1 VTADYDRGL
10 PHGGSTRTADDLAD
24 VWREVLRV
32 PVPGTDADFF
42 ALGGDSF
49 QAIQLAT
56 LITQRFGVTATADLA
71 FDVPGIGEQA
81 RWIEARAPRVE
92 PAAPTG
98 ADEPALSTQQE
109 DFLIWMTEPEVPRDI
124 GSIAVATRITDAFD
138 TALFERA
145 LAAVVRRHEALRTVC
160 RREGG
165 RHAVSIA
172 TDLPPDVVEV
182 EASGDTPT
190 EREADAVRLAAAERQ
205 VLSDVTSDPLV
216 RALVIRIGPDDQV
229 LVLSVHHFAF
239 DGWSMGVVLRE
250 VALEYSALRTGRPSP
265 LRPLETTYTQYCRW
279 SRTQWPLHQPYWD
292 RMLAGAPRALEPFPG
307 RRVTDRYSWRA
318 HWFEVPAATAQ
329 RLRHAARARGASA
342 YMGVMTC
349 WSTVLTEWTG
359 LTDLVLMSPAPGRTA
374 PEHNGVVGCL
384 VQSLLLRLDLSGAP
398 GYEELLGR
406 VRATVLGANAH
417 QLHAYQ
423 DARLRVPYPSRIHYE
438 SWSEPPNVPG
448 LVSAPFPIP
457 RFQQNL
463 VWHVPPGERDLTSP
477 WLIVEEQPDGS
488 MRAAVVYN
496 GFGFDPAVPA
506 ALAEEFGR
514 HVDRFATA
522 LRTA

>member
-1 VTADYDRGL
+1 MTGDHDHAAR
-10 PHGGSTRTADDLAD
+10 HGSPTTTADDLA
-24 VWREVLRV
+24 VLWREVLHV
-32 PVPGTDADFF
+32 PLPGADADFF

-49 QAIQLAT
+49 QAVQLAT
-56 LITQRFGVTATADLA
+56 LITERFGVPATADLA
-71 FDVPGIGEQA
+71 FDVPGIDEQA
-81 RWIEARAPRVE
+81 RWIEARAPRAE

-98 ADEPALSTQQE
+98 ADGPALSTQQE
-109 DFLIWMTEPEVPRDI
+109 DFLIWMAEPEIPRDI
-124 GSIAVATRITDAFD
+124 GAIAVATRITDAFD

-160 RREGG
+160 RREEG
-165 RHAVSIA
+165 RYTVAIA
-172 TDLPPDVVEV
+172 PELPPEVVEV
-182 EASGDTPT
+182 EASGSTT
-190 EREADAVRLAAAERQ
+190 AEREADAVRLAAAERQ
-205 VLSDVTSDPLV
+205 VLSDVTRDPLV

-239 DGWSMGVVLRE
+239 DGWSMGLVLRE
-250 VALEYSALRTGRPSP
+250 TALEYSALRTGRPSP
-265 LRPLETTYTQYCRW
+265 LPPPATTYTQYCRW

-292 RMLAGAPRALEPFPG
+292 RVLDGAPRALEPFPG

-318 HWFEVPAATAQ
+318 HWFEVPAAAAD
-329 RLRHAARARGASA
+329 RLRDAARARGASA

-349 WSTVLTEWTG
+349 WSTVLSEWTG
-359 LTDLVLMSPAPGRTA
+359 LEDLVLMSPAPGRTA
-374 PEHNGVVGCL
+374 PEHNGIVGCL
-384 VQSLLLRLDLSGAP
+384 VQSLLLRVDVSGAP

-423 DARLRVPYPSRIHYE
+423 HARPRVPYPSRIHYE
-438 SWSEPPNVPG
+438 SWSEPPNFPG
-448 LVSAPFPIP
+448 LVSSGFPIP
-457 RFQQNL
+457 RFQENL

-496 GFGFDPAVPA
+496 RFGFDPAVPA
-506 ALAEEFGR
+506 ALAERFGR

-522 LRTA
+522 LPTA